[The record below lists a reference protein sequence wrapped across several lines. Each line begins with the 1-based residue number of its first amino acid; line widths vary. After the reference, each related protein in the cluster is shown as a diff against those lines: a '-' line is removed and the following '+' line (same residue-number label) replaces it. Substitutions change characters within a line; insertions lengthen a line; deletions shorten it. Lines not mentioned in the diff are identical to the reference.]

1 VFEDSFQTLVKLA
14 SGKQNTMLAVSANQ
28 ANIRPQSDD
37 LPIIA
42 AAGMLF
48 SQTDNI
54 TQLYLFRHKP

>member
-1 VFEDSFQTLVKLA
+1 
-14 SGKQNTMLAVSANQ
+14 MLAVSANQ